1 LKAVIEVVG
10 ELADRFRESIAQ
22 LPLDTLKVAV
32 DKVEKFYPAQV
43 FESLKRLVQP
53 KKIVPKNTSAKTD
66 AEELDYRE
74 LPIFPTAEETSIDA
88 NQTRQTLPRNITV
101 GKYNSAHDYL
111 NTHFRLLREDCIT
124 SIRDGIKSFKNNKNV

>member
-1 LKAVIEVVG
+1 
-10 ELADRFRESIAQ
+10 
-22 LPLDTLKVAV
+22 LDTLKVAV
-32 DKVEKFYPAQV
+32 DKVEKFYPAEV
-43 FESLKRLVQP
+43 SDALKRIVQP
-53 KKIVPKNTSAKTD
+53 KKLVVPKSTGGKAD

-74 LPIFPTAEETSIDA
+74 LPIFPTADETSIDA
-88 NQTRQTLPRNITV
+88 NQTRQTLPTNITV